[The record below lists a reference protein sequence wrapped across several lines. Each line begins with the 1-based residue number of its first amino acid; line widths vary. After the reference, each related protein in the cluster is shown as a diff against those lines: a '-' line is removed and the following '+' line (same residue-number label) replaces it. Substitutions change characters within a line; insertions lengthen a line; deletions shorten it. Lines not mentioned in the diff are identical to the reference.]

1 MEVNITFDGQ
11 RSHRPRLLFYQPTAI
26 CVSLPLYPPQ
36 APLHGLDSSLQPPL
50 KAMAHS
56 HLTENWFS
64 WDQDHPSFNET
75 LVAGCAS
82 YQALI
87 ATSPTSD
94 LLIVPR
100 TRSELQSVL
109 RRYAYDSIHNAISV
123 SRQTLQPGGYSRICG
138 LAEKSIRN
146 VLSKDDNTEVLLA
159 LHCTQASLPTGI

>member
-1 MEVNITFDGQ
+1 MDRF
-11 RSHRPRLLFYQPTAI
+11 LAPTT
-26 CVSLPLYPPQ
+26 SE
-36 APLHGLDSSLQPPL
+36 
-50 KAMAHS
+50 AMAHS

-82 YQALI
+82 YQAFNRYL
-87 ATSPTSD
+87 SDSD

-159 LHCTQASLPTGI
+159 LHAPKLASQPASERTIPSAGIRI